1 MKFDRN
7 QEILELVDE
16 GYTYTQVASKY
27 GITKQCVANIVKKQR
42 IRNDFMK
49 KHNLVVDGTLITAKI
64 PNNRVDLSD
73 ETINKIVDRI
83 LCKMEERNGK

>member
-42 IRNDFMK
+42 IRNDFLK
-49 KHNLVVDGTLITAKI
+49 KHNLVVDGTLVAGKTSNKI
-64 PNNRVDLSD
+64 DLSD

>member
-7 QEILELVDE
+7 QEILELVNE

-27 GITKQCVANIVKKQR
+27 GITKQRVENIVKKQR

-49 KHNLVVDGTLITAKI
+49 KHNLVVDGTLVAGKTSNKI
-64 PNNRVDLSD
+64 DLSD

-83 LCKMEERNGK
+83 LCKLEERNGK